1 MTYEIKKIDV
11 WSMVKIAFILGGIF
25 GLFAGIMYAMMLTM
39 IGGFLSQMGG
49 EFGGIPGL
57 TGAVGI
63 ITIFFMVLFYAVV
76 GAVITAIFT
85 WIYNQLARGMG
96 GIRFHLEQEKA
107 KVVIQPL
114 ESNEAETEGM
124 AGRQKYE

>member
-25 GLFAGIMYAMMLTM
+25 GLFAGILYAMMLTM
-39 IGGFLSQMGG
+39 IGGLLSQMGG
-49 EFGGIPGL
+49 EFGGMPGL

-63 ITIFFMVLFYAVV
+63 ITIFLMVLFYAVI
-76 GAVITAIFT
+76 GAVGTAIFT
-85 WIYNQLARGMG
+85 WIYNLLARGMG

-124 AGRQKYE
+124 AGRQGYE